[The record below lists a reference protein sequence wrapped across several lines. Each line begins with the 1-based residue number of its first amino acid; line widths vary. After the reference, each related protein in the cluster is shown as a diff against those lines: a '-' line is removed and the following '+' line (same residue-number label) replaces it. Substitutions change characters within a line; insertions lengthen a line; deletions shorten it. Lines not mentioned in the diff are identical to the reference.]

1 MQTAKTDQV
10 SFDVS
15 REDAALIERITG
27 RAVRLYA
34 KAGHTIDGL
43 SMLMDVTA
51 THANGCPLKLAEL
64 ADADEFNFAHDIGGI
79 VRHLDRETGHLGGCF
94 LPRFYDAK
102 ATKAGA

>member
-1 MQTAKTDQV
+1 MQTAKTNQV

-15 REDAALIERITG
+15 RDDAALIERITG

-34 KAGHTIDGL
+34 KHGQKIDGL

-64 ADADEFNFAHDIGGI
+64 ADADDFNFAHHIGGI
-79 VRHLDRETGHLGGCF
+79 FRHLDRETGHLGGCF
-94 LPRFYDAK
+94 LPRFHA
-102 ATKAGA
+102 